1 MSAAL
6 GVFIALIAGS
16 ALRSNLA
23 TAVPPE
29 PPAWSAPTADM
40 DTHAG
45 LMQIH
50 PTSRS
55 ASIAARSW
63 TPANKTNK
71 KPFRSAWM
79 TKERPL
85 TWNRLSPQ
93 SVLTPAP
100 LSLTPMAFAPTGIQ
114 ARAPAAIP
122 YDRDILTQLCVA
134 RR

>member
-23 TAVPPE
+23 AAAPPE
-29 PPAWSAPTADM
+29 PPAWSAPTAGM
-40 DTHAG
+40 DTHVG
-45 LMQIH
+45 PMQGH
-50 PTSRS
+50 LTSRS
-55 ASIAARSW
+55 APIAARSW
-63 TPANKTNK
+63 APANKTNK

-100 LSLTPMAFAPTGIQ
+100 LSLTPIGFAPTGIQ

-122 YDRDILTQLCVA
+122 SDRDILTQLCVA